1 MYRPIIGC
9 PQETRQHATLAGVPD
24 LPPTAAAVEDADA
37 RHALH
42 GTPGARF
49 VRGLRLGVP
58 IFLGYVPVGAAF
70 GVLART
76 IGFSTV
82 QAVVCSATALAGAGQ
97 FIALSLL
104 GSGAT
109 ALTTVAATAVVNLR
123 YLLFST
129 TLSPHLS
136 GVPVRAQAWLAF
148 TLTDETFA
156 VNIADRREGLSTPAS
171 MAGVGAIAWTGWV
184 LGTGLGAL
192 GATWIGDPSRWGL
205 EFAMPAMF
213 AALFVALAEDG
224 RHVLVG
230 LLSGAIA
237 LALPFGAVVGL
248 PISQSWFVVIAS
260 MLAATVAMAV
270 FRDD

>member
-1 MYRPIIGC
+1 MYRPIPRI
-9 PQETRQHATLAGVPD
+9 PQEARQHATLARVPE
-24 LPPTAAAVEDADA
+24 LPSTRAVEDADA
-37 RHALH
+37 HDALL
-42 GTPGARF
+42 GARRVRF
-49 VRGLRLGVP
+49 ARGLKLGLP

-76 IGFSTV
+76 VGFTTT

-104 GSGAT
+104 GSGAS
-109 ALTTVAATAVVNLR
+109 ALTTLTATAVVNLR

-129 TLSPHLS
+129 TLSPHLRS
-136 GVPVRAQAWLAF
+136 VPVGTQAWLAF

-184 LGTGLGAL
+184 LGTAIGAL
-192 GATWIGDPSRWGL
+192 GAAWIGDPSRWGL

-213 AALFVALAEDG
+213 AALFVALAEDA

-230 LLSGAIA
+230 LFSGAIV
-237 LALPFGAVVGL
+237 LLLPVAAAAGL
-248 PISQSWFVVIAS
+248 PVSPSWFVVIAS
-260 MLAATVAMAV
+260 MLAATVAMV
-270 FRDD
+270 VIRDE